1 MPLTKVSS
9 GVIAANAVVDSFGTQ
24 SITGDKLGLTAINAN
39 NIVNASITGAKIAL
53 GTITGD
59 DIATGQITGNLIAAG
74 AVSGNNIV
82 ENAIR
87 ANNIVANTIT
97 ANLFSTTIY
106 ASNNDIMGISANA
119 NTFGNTIIIVAGNTS
134 TISVGDIVAGANVFP
149 GTTVLSFNSPPS
161 NRSNITVSKALAGSN
176 TNTAVQFYSST
187 KVISPGIAGPGLC
200 KAWVNFDGT
209 GSVQIRAAF
218 NVSSI
223 TDYGASYYGVNFTNP
238 LPDANY
244 SASVFGSNVNNDD
257 GTNFTGFSGGTSN
270 RSGSLFAFRGLNI
283 FNGGVNQLGDCAIV
297 NVVIFR

>member
-59 DIATGQITGNLIAAG
+59 DIATGQITGNLLTANC
-74 AVSGNNIV
+74 VSG
-82 ENAIR
+82 
-87 ANNIVANTIT
+87 NNIVANTIT

-134 TISVGDIVAGANVFP
+134 SISVGDIVAGANVFP

-200 KAWVNFDGT
+200 KAWVNFNGT
-209 GSVQIRAAF
+209 DPVQIRAAY
-218 NVSSI
+218 NVNSI
-223 TDYGASYYGVNFTNP
+223 TDHGTGDYTVNFTTAMSNI
-238 LPDANY
+238 NY
-244 SASVFGSNVNNDD
+244 AVTASVSPSYASQNMGNINIFSDPS
-257 GTNFTGFSGGTSN
+257 GTVEQAPTTS
-270 RSGSLFAFRGLNI
+270 AFRFYISDWTNTRYNPKYVCVSVQGS
-283 FNGGVNQLGDCAIV
+283 
-297 NVVIFR
+297 

>member
-59 DIATGQITGNLIAAG
+59 DIATEQITGNLLTTNC
-74 AVSGNNIV
+74 VSG
-82 ENAIR
+82 
-87 ANNIVANTIT
+87 NNIVANTIT

-134 TISVGDIVAGANVFP
+134 SISVGDIVAGANVFP

-200 KAWVNFDGT
+200 KAWVNFNGA

-223 TDYGASYYGVNFTNP
+223 TDNAEGDYTVNFTNAM
-238 LPDANY
+238 PDINY
-244 SASVFGSNVNNDD
+244 AVAGAARFESASLAQNTALRYVGLTSASGATLSSDMSTTFVRVNV
-257 GTNFTGFSGGTSN
+257 GFAN
-270 RSGSLFAFRGLNI
+270 GSLQDPSVATVI
-283 FNGGVNQLGDCAIV
+283 IV
-297 NVVIFR
+297 R

>member
-39 NIVNASITGAKIAL
+39 NIVNATITGAKIAL

-59 DIATGQITGNLIAAG
+59 DIATGQITGNLLTANC
-74 AVSGNNIV
+74 VSG
-82 ENAIR
+82 
-87 ANNIVANTIT
+87 NNIVANTIT

-134 TISVGDIVAGANVFP
+134 SISVGDIVAGSNVFP

-161 NRSNITVSKALAGSN
+161 DRSNITVSKALAGSN

-200 KAWVNFDGT
+200 KAWVNFNGT
-209 GSVQIRAAF
+209 GAVQIRAAF

-223 TDYGASYYGVNFTNP
+223 TDNGTGDYTVNFTTAM
-238 LPDANY
+238 PDANY
-244 SASVFGSNVNNDD
+244 AAVHGA
-257 GTNFTGFSGGTSN
+257 GTTGGTDTVVGFIQGPHAG
-270 RSGSLFAFRGLNI
+270 SGAPTTSTYRFRI
-283 FNGGVNQLGDCAIV
+283 TDVYFTVTTDVNFQMV
-297 NVVIFR
+297 SFFR

>member
-24 SITGDKLGLTAINAN
+24 SITGDKIGLGAITGNTLASNIINAN

-59 DIATGQITGNLIAAG
+59 DIATGQITGNLLTANC
-74 AVSGNNIV
+74 VSG
-82 ENAIR
+82 
-87 ANNIVANTIT
+87 NNIVANTIT

-149 GTTVLSFNSPPS
+149 DTTVLSFNSPPS

-200 KAWVNFDGT
+200 KAWVNFNGT
-209 GSVQIRAAF
+209 GSVLIRAAF
-218 NVSSI
+218 NVNSI
-223 TDYGASYYGVNFTNP
+223 TDNGTGDYTVNFTIAM
-238 LPDANY
+238 PDINY
-244 SASVFGSNVNNDD
+244 TVAGSTAVTSGGGGYRWLAVGSSASSDFSMTTTSIRVQVVYDPTSRTDAEFICVSVF
-257 GTNFTGFSGGTSN
+257 
-270 RSGSLFAFRGLNI
+270 R
-283 FNGGVNQLGDCAIV
+283 
-297 NVVIFR
+297 

>member
-24 SITGDKLGLTAINAN
+24 SITGDKIGLGAITGNTLASNIINAN

-59 DIATGQITGNLIAAG
+59 DIATGQITGNLLTANC
-74 AVSGNNIV
+74 VSG
-82 ENAIR
+82 
-87 ANNIVANTIT
+87 NNIVANTIT

-200 KAWVNFDGT
+200 KAWVNFNGT
-209 GSVQIRAAF
+209 GSVLIRAAF
-218 NVSSI
+218 NVNSI
-223 TDYGASYYGVNFTNP
+223 TDNGTGDYTINFTNAM
-238 LPDANY
+238 PDANY
-244 SASVFGSNVNNDD
+244 APAFMIRSSATVRFDAAVIRGDVAPTTTSLRFVTGLSTYGVENYPQDTSIVCISVF
-257 GTNFTGFSGGTSN
+257 
-270 RSGSLFAFRGLNI
+270 R
-283 FNGGVNQLGDCAIV
+283 
-297 NVVIFR
+297 